1 MLSTRIK
8 KLRKEQNLS
17 LSQLALRTKISKS
30 YLSNIERGVK
40 SNPSIEILSKISLA
54 LGVSITALYGNSQNL
69 SENHRDLPLDEW
81 IGELRRALEAG
92 ESNQQVIRRL
102 LQDLEALQQN
112 FKNSGSGH
120 A

>member
-17 LSQLALRTKISKS
+17 LSQLALKTNISKS

-54 LGVSITALYGNSQNL
+54 LGVNITALYGNPQGLSGSQRN
-69 SENHRDLPLDEW
+69 LPLEEW
-81 IGELRRALEAG
+81 IGELRSALEAG
-92 ESNQQVIRRL
+92 ETNQKFIRRL
-102 LQDLEALQQN
+102 LQDLEAIKQN
-112 FKNSGSGH
+112 SENSGSGH